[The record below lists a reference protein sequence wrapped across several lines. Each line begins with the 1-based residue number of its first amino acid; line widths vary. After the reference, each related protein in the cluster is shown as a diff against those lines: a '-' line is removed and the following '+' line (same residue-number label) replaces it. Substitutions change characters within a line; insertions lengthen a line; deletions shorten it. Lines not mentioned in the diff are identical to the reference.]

1 VDDLNLANLPMLPAD
16 LAAEAR
22 LRALEGAGR
31 CPDGT
36 SRNRTAGP
44 ADAADDGPAASG
56 EGSRRGLEAA
66 RGFEAVLLYRLMEAM
81 QRTVPDSGLLSS
93 PVARQMEG
101 LFWFYLSHEV
111 ARRGGLGLWK
121 DLARSLGLQA
131 DGSDPAPDT
140 EGPQA

>member
-31 CPDGT
+31 RPGGT
-36 SRNRTAGP
+36 SKNRTAGP
-44 ADAADDGPAASG
+44 ADAAGHGLAASG
-56 EGSRRGLEAA
+56 EATRRGLEAA

-101 LFWFYLSHEV
+101 LFWFYLSQEV

-131 DGSDPAPDT
+131 DGPQPTPDA